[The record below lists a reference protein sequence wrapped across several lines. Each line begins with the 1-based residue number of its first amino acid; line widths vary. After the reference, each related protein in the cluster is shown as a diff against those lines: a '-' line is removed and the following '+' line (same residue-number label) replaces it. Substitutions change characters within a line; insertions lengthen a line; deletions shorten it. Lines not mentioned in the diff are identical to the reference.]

1 MQAGWKAGG
10 FVNPEDAGQK
20 FNMGWQ
26 IDQIAQMHNSNR
38 EQVIAAIREY
48 VRQEREGLKRLK

>member
-1 MQAGWKAGG
+1 
-10 FVNPEDAGQK
+10 VNPEDAGQM

-26 IDQIAQMHNSNR
+26 IDQIAEMHNSNR

-48 VRQEREGLKRLK
+48 VRQERAELKRLK